1 MSLEQ
6 TRSHIVASSPIV
18 SVAFRSFF
26 SFSSFLFLFSFWFPE
41 RPRLSFSLF
50 PCFLFFNRLLQVDLD
65 LDRE

>member
-18 SVAFRSFF
+18 VCGISFIFFFFLF
-26 SFSSFLFLFSFWFPE
+26 SFLFSFWFPE